1 MAAGPVGGRRAEFR
15 VLGPHQVCPLRLRP
29 GRRRRVITHLARLR
43 IDLEVFGW
51 IVRALPESCSDEKRE
66 HQTEWDRLQ
75 TRIEAM

>member
-1 MAAGPVGGRRAEFR
+1 
-15 VLGPHQVCPLRLRP
+15 
-29 GRRRRVITHLARLR
+29 LARLR